1 VFPVDPIAI
10 PAPGGER
17 RLGSIISCSSV
28 SFAVEPLSS
37 GISPFTTGAPTE
49 PLSTHSVETLKLFSR
64 LSCNGRFQDPAV
76 YLKPRKERMR
86 FGNKH
91 LFVFLAGALAIA
103 PAQAALAAQN
113 TASAPSPARVVG
125 SVTAINGNTLT
136 VKPDTGAPVTFTVSD
151 KAKILE
157 TQPGAKTLAGAT
169 PVELSGI
176 AVGDRV
182 LAALHSENGAVIA
195 TTVIA
200 MKKTAVTQH
209 QAAEAADWQRRG
221 VGGLVKSVDTT
232 AGIVTIASGAHT
244 ITVRTTLNTVVRR
257 YSPDSIEFADAQPST
272 LAQIQ
277 PGDQLR
283 ARGEHSADGAE
294 VTAVEIV
301 AGSFRN
307 IAGTVEST
315 DSAANTVTVKDL
327 ETKRPVVIHIT
338 ADSRM
343 HKLPE
348 EMAAALAR
356 GLKRG
361 GKGAPEEGTV
371 SADHERAGEHARAPR
386 RGGDL
391 SQMLQHTPQVQ
402 LADLH
407 KGDAVMIVAT
417 QGTPESATA
426 VTLLAGVEPLLTASP
441 SASRS
446 MFSAS
451 WDLGG
456 GGGGGGDDSGGGGE
470 GSQQ

>member
-1 VFPVDPIAI
+1 M
-10 PAPGGER
+10 
-17 RLGSIISCSSV
+17 
-28 SFAVEPLSS
+28 
-37 GISPFTTGAPTE
+37 
-49 PLSTHSVETLKLFSR
+49 K
-64 LSCNGRFQDPAV
+64 
-76 YLKPRKERMR
+76 

-91 LFVFLAGALAIA
+91 LFLFLAGALAVA
-103 PAQAALAAQN
+103 PVQAALAAQN
-113 TASAPSPARVVG
+113 TASAPAPARVVG

-136 VKPDTGAPVTFTVSD
+136 VKPDTGAAVTFTVNEN
-151 KAKILE
+151 AKILE

-169 PVELSGI
+169 PVQLSGI
-176 AVGDRV
+176 AIGDRV
-182 LAALHSENGAVIA
+182 LAALHSENGSVTA
-195 TTVIA
+195 TTLIA
-200 MKKTAVTQH
+200 MKKAAVTQH

-221 VGGLVKSVDTT
+221 VGGLVKSVDSA
-232 AGIVTIASGAHT
+232 AGTITIASGSHT
-244 ITVRTTLNTVVRR
+244 ITVRTTPSTVVQR
-257 YSPDSIEFADAQPST
+257 YSPDSIEFADAQPSSLT
-272 LAQIQ
+272 QVQ

-307 IAGTVEST
+307 IAGTVVST
-315 DSAANTVTVKDL
+315 DPAANTVTVKDL
-327 ETKRPVVIHIT
+327 ETKKPVVIHVT
-338 ADSRM
+338 VESRM

-348 EMAAALAR
+348 EMASSLAR
-356 GLKRG
+356 ELKRG
-361 GKGAPEEGTV
+361 GKGPAEGTV
-371 SADHERAGEHARAPR
+371 SANHERAGEHAGAPH

-402 LADLH
+402 IADLH

-417 QGTPESATA
+417 QGTPDSATA

-441 SASRS
+441 SASKS

>member
-1 VFPVDPIAI
+1 
-10 PAPGGER
+10 
-17 RLGSIISCSSV
+17 
-28 SFAVEPLSS
+28 
-37 GISPFTTGAPTE
+37 
-49 PLSTHSVETLKLFSR
+49 
-64 LSCNGRFQDPAV
+64 
-76 YLKPRKERMR
+76 MR

-91 LFVFLAGALAIA
+91 LFLFLIGALAIA
-103 PAQAALAAQN
+103 PAQATLAAQN
-113 TASAPSPARVVG
+113 TASASAPARVVG
-125 SVTAINGNTLT
+125 SVTAINGNTVT

-151 KAKILE
+151 TAKILE

-169 PVELSGI
+169 PVQLSGI
-176 AVGDRV
+176 TVGDRV
-182 LAALHSENGAVIA
+182 LAALHSENGSVTA
-195 TTVIA
+195 TTLIA
-200 MKKTAVTQH
+200 MKRAAVTQH

-221 VGGLVKSVDTT
+221 VGGLVKSVDSA
-232 AGIVTIASGAHT
+232 AGTVTIASGAHT
-244 ITVRTTLNTVVRR
+244 ITVRTTPNTVVRR
-257 YSPDSIEFADAQPST
+257 YSPDSIEFADAQPSS

-283 ARGEHSADGAE
+283 ARGEHSADGSE
-294 VTAVEIV
+294 VTAVAIV

-315 DSAANTVTVKDL
+315 DPAANTVTVKDL
-327 ETKRPVVIHIT
+327 ETKKPVVIHVT
-338 ADSRM
+338 AESRM

-348 EMAAALAR
+348 EMASSLAR
-356 GLKRG
+356 QLKRG
-361 GKGAPEEGTV
+361 GKGAPEEATV
-371 SADHERAGEHARAPR
+371 SANHERAGEHAGTPH

-402 LADLH
+402 IADLH

-417 QGTPESATA
+417 EGTPDSATA

-441 SASRS
+441 SASKS

-456 GGGGGGDDSGGGGE
+456 GGGGGDDSGGGE

>member
-1 VFPVDPIAI
+1 
-10 PAPGGER
+10 
-17 RLGSIISCSSV
+17 
-28 SFAVEPLSS
+28 
-37 GISPFTTGAPTE
+37 
-49 PLSTHSVETLKLFSR
+49 
-64 LSCNGRFQDPAV
+64 
-76 YLKPRKERMR
+76 MR

-91 LFVFLAGALAIA
+91 LFLFLAGALAVA

-113 TASAPSPARVVG
+113 TGSAPAPARVVG

-169 PVELSGI
+169 PVQLSGI
-176 AVGDRV
+176 TVGDRV
-182 LAALHSENGAVIA
+182 LAALHSESGSTTA

-200 MKKTAVTQH
+200 MKRAAVTQH

-221 VGGLVKSVDTT
+221 VGGLVKSVDSA
-232 AGIVTIASGAHT
+232 AGTVTIASGSHT
-244 ITVRTTLNTVVRR
+244 ITVRTTPSTVVRR
-257 YSPDSIEFADAQPST
+257 YSPDSIEFADAQPSS

-283 ARGEHSADGAE
+283 ARGEHSADGSE

-301 AGSFRN
+301 AGTFRN
-307 IAGTVEST
+307 IAGTVVST
-315 DSAANTVTVKDL
+315 DPAANTVTVKDL
-327 ETKRPVVIHIT
+327 ETKKSVVIHVT
-338 ADSRM
+338 AESRM

-348 EMAAALAR
+348 EMASSLAR

-361 GKGAPEEGTV
+361 SKGAPAEEGTV
-371 SADHERAGEHARAPR
+371 SANRERAEHAGAPH

-391 SQMLQHTPQVQ
+391 SQMLQHTPPVQ
-402 LADLH
+402 IADLH

-441 SASRS
+441 SASKS

-456 GGGGGGDDSGGGGE
+456 GGGGGGGDDSGGGE